1 MATPDLPTLLIVM
14 TLTTVALAG
23 SVLLVSWRGGAA
35 PGLGL
40 WGLGLL
46 ANALSYPA
54 FGLRILG
61 LPIAS
66 VLLTNFL
73 SLATLALHLQAVSAF
88 QRGRAPV
95 ADTRLLW
102 TVAVL
107 GTLFAV
113 VLAEVHHLRNL
124 VVAALQFG
132 LAGWLVWLA
141 RAPQLEEHRAS
152 GRILLI
158 AGGTLLMLTLA
169 LRLVV
174 MSRNQEWNNPM
185 LLPPIVQSLTYL
197 SVLLVL
203 LLNTTGFVL
212 MQMERALDQQQQAA
226 THDALTNV
234 LNRRALAE
242 ALTNF
247 VSRSCRSGLPLAVLM
262 LDIDHFKRVND
273 HHGHAVGDEVLKAL
287 TARIAVRLRAH
298 DLLARYGGEEF
309 VVLLPDT
316 GTDGALR
323 LAERLREAVAA
334 TPVVIGEAFV
344 SVTISIGVHAR
355 VTVAAEGTLA
365 ALGERMLDA
374 ADHALFIAKRAGRN
388 RVAMEA

>member
-35 PGLGL
+35 PGLSL

-73 SLATLALHLQAVSAF
+73 SLATLALHLQAVSVF

-102 TVAVL
+102 TLVVL
-107 GTLFAV
+107 GTLVAV
-113 VLAEVHHLRNL
+113 ALAEAHHLRNL
-124 VVAALQFG
+124 AVAALQFG

-141 RAPQLEEHRAS
+141 RAPQLEGHRAS
-152 GRILLI
+152 GRFLLI

-169 LRLVV
+169 VRIVV

-273 HHGHAVGDEVLKAL
+273 QHGHAVGDEVLKAL
-287 TARIAVRLRAH
+287 TARIAVRLRAQ
-298 DLLARYGGEEF
+298 DLQARYGGEEF
-309 VVLLPDT
+309 VILLPDT

-334 TPVVIGEAFV
+334 TPVVIGETFV
-344 SVTISIGVHAR
+344 SITISIGVHAR